1 MRTMKEQEIEQT
13 QTNAKLDELTQD
25 EAALMNSY
33 AQIREHLN
41 AIQAEK
47 NALQHKQEYTNY
59 KINLSTMEK
68 IQGIV
73 NDVKRYVTWEQ
84 FVDESLKNTITMW
97 REPEKMIAI
106 TTELWNDLTQE
117 MKDEIKD
124 KAPEYYYRMDQE
136 VGLHNKVATM
146 KKELKVVK
154 GTLSKQN
161 FGLPKNTVLGYSDVI
176 QGTVYPYIHES
187 YNRFFPLKILV
198 TALASMIHK
207 NLNIPG
213 KTSWVDYEEF
223 SAEAFELAQEF
234 SDKLKRI
241 KDKRDKDPKRNKRI
255 STGLPIRHESI
266 KKTEAS
272 KERFFNC
279 FVGPKLKSFQWIN
292 HSVECNTCK
301 KIFGVHDEPHDFS
314 GNLVLN
320 GALNEMGLVHIR
332 EKNGKLEITLSKNG
346 FEFYHY
352 KNPIIDEIEVIDD
365 KGGIEF
371 PMNVNNIIEKKVF
384 SQEEKRF
391 IVEKIIS
398 KFDLEND
405 IRKAV
410 LDLIKKEKGR
420 VTNTPEGEEEK
431 GKIDAAVE
439 KVLVTWMKK
448 NPDLAKKWKI
458 SLDKV
463 KLYRMATMGR
473 LAEIGDVKWD
483 IVDRESLYSINLK

>member
-1 MRTMKEQEIEQT
+1 M
-13 QTNAKLDELTQD
+13 
-25 EAALMNSY
+25 
-33 AQIREHLN
+33 HLP
-41 AIQAEK
+41 
-47 NALQHKQEYTNY
+47 LH
-59 KINLSTMEK
+59 LLEK

-97 REPEKMIAI
+97 REPQQMTAI
-106 TTELWNDLTQE
+106 GAELWNDLTQE

-136 VGLHNKVATM
+136 VGIHKKVATM

-154 GTLSKQN
+154 AALSKHK
-161 FGLPKNTVLGYSDVI
+161 FPVPKNTVIGYSDEKH
-176 QGTVYPYIHES
+176 GDVYPYIHET

-207 NLNIPG
+207 S
-213 KTSWVDYEEF
+213 KASWIDYEKF

-314 GNLVLN
+314 GNLVFH
-320 GALNEMGLVHIR
+320 GALYEMGLVHIR

-439 KVLVTWMKK
+439 KVLGTWMNK
-448 NPDLAKKWKI
+448 NSDLAEKWKI

-473 LAEIGDVKWD
+473 LAEIGDVTWD